1 MALNLA
7 LLRSEVERALAG
19 RVASPFAI
27 PERRI
32 EMVSTGVSEVD
43 ALAGG
48 LPRGALTE
56 IFGPSGSGRTSL
68 LFSALGARTNHAEAC
83 ALVDGSDAFDPHSAE
98 AAGIDLK
105 RLLWVR
111 CRTMEQSF
119 RATDFL
125 LAAGGF
131 GFIALD
137 LGDTPGELVHR
148 VPLDTWFRFRRAV
161 EGTPTILFVLEQ
173 EPHAKTCASLVLQV
187 EAARA
192 HWNGTRGAAAPD
204 LRRFPFSRLLEGSEI
219 RGELVRSR
227 TRQGVKIDFRD
238 GCDPPAGNGKIPAD
252 SQWSLY
258 PSIVFETQ
266 ENFGFPKRRSRQ
278 T

>member
-1 MALNLA
+1 MPVNLA
-7 LLRSEVERALAG
+7 QLRSEVELALAG
-19 RVASPFAI
+19 RVSAPFAL
-27 PERRI
+27 PERRV
-32 EMVSTGVSEVD
+32 ELVSTGIAEVD

-56 IFGPSGSGRTSL
+56 IFGPAGSGRTSL
-68 LFSALGARTNHAEAC
+68 LFSALGARTSHAEAC
-83 ALVDGSDAFDPHSAE
+83 ALVDGSDAFDPQSAK

-105 RLLWVR
+105 QLLWVR
-111 CRTMEQSF
+111 CRTLEQSF

-148 VPLDTWFRFRRAV
+148 VPLETWFRFRRAV

-187 EAARA
+187 EALRSRW
-192 HWNGTRGAAAPD
+192 HLAAQAEQGD
-204 LRRFPFSRLLEGSEI
+204 TELCRYPFSRLFDGSDI
-219 RGELVRSR
+219 RAELVRSR
-227 TRQGVKIDFRD
+227 TQQGVKADFRD
-238 GCDPPAGNGKIPAD
+238 GRDPLAQDGK
-252 SQWSLY
+252 
-258 PSIVFETQ
+258 SIVFETR
-266 ENFGFPKRRSRQ
+266 EIFGAPRSRP

>member
-1 MALNLA
+1 MPANPA
-7 LLRSEVERALAG
+7 QLRAAVELALAG
-19 RVASPFAI
+19 RVVAPFAL
-27 PERRI
+27 PERRV
-32 EMVSTGVSEVD
+32 EFVSTGISEVD

-56 IFGPSGSGRTSL
+56 IFGPTCSGRTSL
-68 LFSALGARTNHAEAC
+68 LFSALGARTSHAEAC
-83 ALVDGSDAFDPHSAE
+83 ALVDGSDAFDPQSAE

-111 CRTMEQSF
+111 CRTLEQSF

-148 VPLDTWFRFRRAV
+148 VPLETWFRFRRAV
-161 EGTPTILFVLEQ
+161 EGTPTILFVLEE

-187 EAARA
+187 EAARS
-192 HWNGTRGAAAPD
+192 HWNLTQADAAAG
-204 LRRFPFSRLLEGSEI
+204 LRRHPFSRLFDGSDV
-219 RGELVRSR
+219 RTELVRSR
-227 TRQGVKIDFRD
+227 TQQGVKTDFRD
-238 GCDPPAGNGKIPAD
+238 GRDPLAGGDK
-252 SQWSLY
+252 SV
-258 PSIVFETQ
+258 VFETRDI
-266 ENFGFPKRRSRQ
+266 FGLPRSRP